1 MLSGVWRR
9 IVIIGLLAFFSSSVF
24 AEVDHFWLLQE
35 YGIEKRAL
43 EDGALLK
50 EFAPLTRPLAFAVQ
64 ADEKKIWAVADS
76 FLVSFDETGALISN
90 TPLNNINQN
99 VHLISRPDGGVWL
112 FHKNSRYSFDENGS
126 LVNQTDLKNR
136 GNQIN
141 DVIFDSKRKVIWL
154 TTFTSVISID
164 ENDNVE
170 QYDLDS
176 GEKVDGLTVTSS
188 GNIALIVT
196 TAHPI
201 IRVYSSDFTLKS
213 ELSLDT
219 INQTPEN
226 ITQLDDSRYWI
237 AGKQHILL
245 VDIAEG
251 ILVNHELNSEI
262 GQGPGEAH
270 IITNKD
276 DESAWYILGKNL
288 LHINQIGEV
297 LERIN
302 RTVNNVDI
310 KPKNNSPQKIK
321 ISPIKQRATLADS
334 IFSSTDYVFH
344 VPSILFEFALNI
356 DRNNETSELKSI
368 SIFSNGKEYSSDI
381 IKANTTGD
389 YTYRYVNINLTS
401 DKRLY
406 CSIEDQNSSNEADT
420 TDVFNCLLIYSGH
433 DKVSQISKPLADELL
448 TYEIWFT
455 NENNEI
461 SEHSLVEVFIDNTP
475 PTLNFDLVNFSLD
488 INPILEDIDISRNT
502 YSGSFTVT
510 GLPGSVDPSET
521 LYISYYPGFNEQDT
535 WTSGRIIKSNPDG
548 SFSYTAPLTFS
559 LSSYEYYKIGTNI
572 LIGAK
577 DEYENYARPRSFRLG
592 NEINLEL
599 SDSNEFPNYMYYSS
613 QFWQIRQAKFD
624 ITGTYSP
631 MENGRITATYWSN
644 GIKKTANAILL
655 DNNTFRIEDISFDE
669 PESLS
674 LYKRKVI
681 IDAAGDNDSYGR
693 YVMYFNLDTMP
704 PEAPTYEKT
713 GTSYSKEKGAAFVYW
728 YDLEPF
734 TTITIFN
741 RTTNSSTEV
750 TVSSIGSGST
760 WVTAQPGD
768 NLEIY
773 LTDHAGYKSDT
784 LYTRV
789 SYHIGFTVTYPT
801 SDTWLSDNTTN
812 INGTL
817 SETPTSAYKIK
828 IGDYVSDSFNT
839 KSFSLKNVTLD
850 INPNYDSTYGFAAK
864 IPITIISDDNGYGKI
879 EQILH
884 FDMVPPKQP
893 DSNYISVQFTSEDIA
908 KVTGQIKSVEFYS
921 SVTLT
926 NTRTGETVQTQ
937 SSNFGEFSV
946 DIHATHGDVLSITST
961 DRANNESEATLI
973 NAGYIINIQLTKPT
987 DGETVYTQNVIVS
1000 GSHDGPAETTI
1011 YANGAHFTV
1020 NNNQFGEPTE
1030 IDPATGVINVI
1041 ARGPNNGYGTK
1052 SVHVIYQVPSPNADL
1067 IKLTFSNDKV
1077 VTVSGAPGAAVPDGK
1092 VAVTNPSY
1100 AETTT
1105 ANTAHDGSFTTT
1117 LTGIGGDILT
1127 LTAIDKNNLESK
1139 PISIKAGYEA
1149 SLTIDSPT
1157 TGTVVGPHNLTVTGS
1172 HSGPVNSRIY
1182 VNGVSATVTDSNFTA
1197 TNVPVDSSGFILARL
1212 YAEDGAYGSSIITV
1226 QVDAIAPDAPN
1237 VDLITT
1243 SLSAGDNLYLVGKP
1257 GSVESNATLTITNL
1271 SDDTTTSATV
1281 NSDGSFNVY
1290 ITGQNGDEL
1299 SLVAVDTV
1307 GNESSPSTLQVGT
1320 EASIIIDTPIS
1331 NASVNSGFVTVTGR
1345 HSGPINSG
1353 IVVNGVIAAVTED
1366 HFVANNVPVS
1376 SDGTITAT
1384 LAALDGSYGSAQI
1397 SVTNL
1402 GTTAP
1407 LLLTPSA
1414 TEGVAPHTVNFD
1426 WRMSTTDVPASF
1438 SIDYNGD
1445 GVFDQ
1450 AGTDITMA
1458 LEHEY
1463 ATAAISKVTLQM
1475 TMTDGTV
1482 KTAKTVVVTHSPE
1495 YIDAIFLSLWNGMN
1509 NALLANEPNIALNYL
1524 NLAAQRNFYVT
1535 FHVIAPNMQEVVD
1548 SYHQP
1553 ARGDINENY
1562 LEYLV
1567 ARSINGSNQ
1576 IFAIYSIKDRQGIWR
1591 IDSM

>member
-9 IVIIGLLAFFSSSVF
+9 FIIIGLLVFFSSSVF
-24 AEVDHFWLLQE
+24 AAVDHFWLLQE
-35 YGIEKRAL
+35 YGIEKRSL

-50 EFAPLTRPLAFAVQ
+50 EFAPLTRPIAFAVQ
-64 ADEKKIWAVADS
+64 ADEKKIWAVADG
-76 FLVSFDETGALISN
+76 FLVSFDETGTLISN

-164 ENDNVE
+164 ESNNVV
-170 QYDLDS
+170 QHNLDS
-176 GEKVDGLTVTSS
+176 GEKVDGLTVSTS
-188 GNIALIVT
+188 GDIALIVT
-196 TAHPI
+196 TPHPK
-201 IRVYSSDFTLKS
+201 IRVYSSDFALKS

-219 INQTPEN
+219 INQAPEN
-226 ITQLDDSRYWI
+226 ITQFDESRYWI

-251 ILVNHELNSEI
+251 ILVNHELKSEI

-270 IITNKD
+270 IITNKND
-276 DESAWYILGKNL
+276 DSAWFSLGKDLIHISSSGEELNTIRRSENNVNIKQPNQLRPKLTVTPEKQEALLSDDSGWFSLWKLGPDYEFTLTLVSNAEPPLTTIYIDNGYKETKIDVTEVAIDES
-288 LHINQIGEV
+288 
-297 LERIN
+297 
-302 RTVNNVDI
+302 TTI
-310 KPKNNSPQKIK
+310 KY
-321 ISPIKQRATLADS
+321 
-334 IFSSTDYVFH
+334 FSSH
-344 VPSILFEFALNI
+344 L
-356 DRNNETSELKSI
+356 SEDEI
-368 SIFSNGKEYSSDI
+368 
-381 IKANTTGD
+381 
-389 YTYRYVNINLTS
+389 
-401 DKRLY
+401 LY
-406 CSIEDQNSSNEADT
+406 CDVNSQPSKEKITYNLECRITIYRGIPSPSPEVIPDETRTYKIQAANKNDERSDFSI
-420 TDVFNCLLIYSGH
+420 VYFFL
-433 DKVSQISKPLADELL
+433 
-448 TYEIWFT
+448 
-455 NENNEI
+455 
-461 SEHSLVEVFIDNTP
+461 DNTP
-475 PTLNFDLVNFSLD
+475 PEFSPALVSFNINMRPITDENSTGGETGDAGTLT
-488 INPILEDIDISRNT
+488 I
-502 YSGSFTVT
+502 T
-510 GLPGSVDPSET
+510 GLPGTVET
-521 LYISYYPGFNEQDT
+521 DGYLFFNDDEDIV
-535 WTSGRIIKSNPDG
+535 WFSGWPVTNINQDG
-548 SFSYTAPLTFS
+548 SFTITKPIAYKKNWSYVH
-559 LSSYEYYKIGTNI
+559 IGQEV
-572 LIGAK
+572 LLVHK
-577 DEYENYARPRSFRLG
+577 DKYHNYAAPISLTLG
-592 NEINLEL
+592 HPIDLQIQQ
-599 SDSNEFPNYMYYSS
+599 SDQGSAYK
-613 QFWQIRQAKFD
+613 QAKFNID
-624 ITGTYSP
+624 GTHGP
-631 MENGRITATYWSN
+631 LNNGYIMATYWSN
-644 GIKKTANAILL
+644 GVKKTASATLG
-655 DNNTFRIEDISFDE
+655 DNNTFHIEGITFDE
-669 PESLS
+669 PPSSLWEP
-674 LYKRKVI
+674 KHVI
-681 IDAAGDNDSYGR
+681 IDAKGDNDYYGR
-693 YVMYFNLDTMP
+693 YVYTFFLDTMP
-704 PEAPTYEKT
+704 PETP
-713 GTSYSKEKGAAFVYW
+713 SN
-728 YDLEPF
+728 D
-734 TTITIFN
+734 TIHFLYQKDTI
-741 RTTNSSTEV
+741 STLI
-750 TVSSIGSGST
+750 TC
-760 WVTAQPGD
+760 D
-768 NLEIY
+768 NLEPGSTLYVIDKTTNTTTEIPIIGSLGQCY
-773 LTDHAGYKSDT
+773 TLLPGVKAGDQIELYVIDRAGYKSGV
-784 LYTRV
+784 YSTRV
-789 SYHIGFTVTYPT
+789 NYPINFTITYPT
-801 SDTWLSDNTTN
+801 ADVWLPSYTTD
-812 INGTL
+812 IKGTL
-817 SETPTSAYKIK
+817 STPLTAGYKVK
-828 IGDYVSDSFNT
+828 IGDFVSDTFNT
-839 KSFSLKNVTLD
+839 QSFTLKNVTID
-850 INPNYDSTYGFAAK
+850 TGITTINPYGNTTK
-864 IPITIISDDNGYGKI
+864 IPITVLSEDNGHGYL
-879 EQILH
+879 EQTMN
-884 FDMVPPKQP
+884 FDLVAPTQP
-893 DSNYISVQFTSEDIA
+893 DSKSLSVQFTSTDIA
-908 KVTGQIKSVEFYS
+908 QVTGQYHSVELN
-921 SVTLT
+921 TLVKVT
-926 NTRTGETVQTQ
+926 NTTTGETVTTQ
-937 SSNFGEFSV
+937 SNITGEFSV

-1011 YANGAHFTV
+1011 YANGAHFSV
-1020 NNNQFGEPTE
+1020 NSNQFGEPTE

-1041 ARGPNNGYGTK
+1041 ARGPNNGYGSK
-1052 SVHVIYQVPSPNADL
+1052 SVHVIYEVPSPNADL

-1092 VAVTNPSY
+1092 VVVSNPSY

-1117 LTGIGGDILT
+1117 LTGIGGDTLT